1 MKTNIATK
9 YALLA
14 VGYVAQHDKEGL
26 ILSNT
31 ISDAY
36 GIPTEYLLKVMQAL
50 VKNGILD
57 SKRGPRGGFTLAK
70 PLGKTSLLEVLEAV
84 DGLMDKS
91 IALEEHA
98 PKNRFAIKATNACD
112 KINSQTRAAF
122 GKIKLSELV

>member
-26 ILSNT
+26 ILSNA

-57 SKRGPRGGFTLAK
+57 SKRGPRGGFTLARS
-70 PLGKTSLLEVLEAV
+70 LGKTTLLEVLEAV
-84 DGLMDKS
+84 DGSMNKS
-91 IALEEHA
+91 IALQEHA
-98 PKNRFAIKATNACD
+98 PKNRFAIKTTIAYD
-112 KINSQTRAAF
+112 KITSQTRAAL